1 MNKVD
6 VKNAIEYLEMQKRL
20 FPNSANVLSG
30 NKYYALIAAGT
41 ECEANNSYVEFVCDV
56 DDGKEPVPTEITE
69 EQAKKR
75 LSAAVYEE
83 GTNAETEFASAA
95 VCKFPY
101 LLLIDGSL
109 C

>member
-1 MNKVD
+1 MNKFF
-6 VKNAIEYLEMQKRL
+6 EYTTPVNE
-20 FPNSANVLSG
+20 
-30 NKYYALIAAGT
+30 YYALIAADT
-41 ECEANNSYVEFVCDV
+41 EQEANSSYVEFVCDV

-69 EQAKKR
+69 EQAKQR

-83 GTNAETEFASAA
+83 ETNAETEFASAA